1 MASDDMVGSQTD
13 IFKNLQENI
22 SLVSLQIKDGESKR
36 EEPSDFNKDH
46 YWNNV
51 AAIFKVLSM
60 ETTKLSLAFSK
71 QPFPSNK
78 NTEALV
84 HELEK
89 SMLALVSIYYSLPIS
104 QGYTLRSQFQQTVLQ
119 MLENLERFVSSLSNC
134 INSIHTN
141 RGDER
146 IQWTGGVW
154 DAANLELLKDN
165 KECASKCLRETFDL
179 VNDALEELDQAI
191 LNEGVDDDF
200 SLNVE
205 TPNAQPW
212 SEQDITVLK
221 NCSGLVK
228 TMKSVIKK
236 AQESVEKHG
245 DIESREGIATLDEL
259 VTLTSE
265 ASRVVDDFVSGIY
278 AEINYETFTNNGE
291 VVSELVRNIL
301 KFLRDSNLT
310 NNEDTKWL
318 DFLTHACTH
327 NLEKL
332 KENVLPKV

>member
-1 MASDDMVGSQTD
+1 MASDDLVTKQTD

-22 SLVSLQIKDGESKR
+22 GLVSLQIKDGESKR
-36 EEPSDFNKDH
+36 EEPSDFNRDQ

-71 QPFPSNK
+71 KPFPSNK

-104 QGYTLRSQFQQTVLQ
+104 QGKTLRCQFQQTVLQ
-119 MLENLERFVSSLSNC
+119 ILESLERFVSSLSDC
-134 INSIHTN
+134 VNSLNTN
-141 RGDER
+141 GDQR

-154 DAANLELLKDN
+154 DAVSLELLKDN
-165 KECASKCLRETFDL
+165 KECASKCLKETFEL
-179 VNDALEELDQAI
+179 VTDALEELDQAI
-191 LNEGVDDDF
+191 LNEGVEDEF

-205 TPNAQPW
+205 TPSTQPW

-221 NCSGLVK
+221 TSSGLVK
-228 TMKSVIKK
+228 TMKNVIKK

-245 DIESREGIATLDEL
+245 DTESREGIATLDEL

-265 ASRVVDDFVSGIY
+265 VSRVVDDLVSGIY
-278 AEINYETFTNNGE
+278 AEVNYETFTNNGE
-291 VVSELVRNIL
+291 ILSELIRNIL

-310 NNEDTKWL
+310 QNEDSKWL
-318 DFLTHACTH
+318 DFLTHACSH

-332 KENVLPKV
+332 KENVLPKL